1 MHRVI
6 RLRDLV
12 RTRVATLHS
21 PLLDARELN
30 LPDAFVK
37 RLGSG

>member
-12 RTRVATLHS
+12 RTRAATLHS
-21 PLLDARELN
+21 PLDARELN
-30 LPDAFVK
+30 LPEPFVK
-37 RLGSG
+37 WLGSG